1 MFERALWTQPYNEHR
16 YSPGCGVNVL
26 ERARTTLSVL
36 RSEQCVYLAQRG
48 IYLRALPVTQPSR
61 TRDRIRCNSL
71 TAILVRITALARVF
85 DRIYLSSGLSVHR
98 LCPNKNIIPR
108 WDDVVKFYRENY
120 FASLE
125 RENFSSDELLC
136 CVAFICRSLWLSS
149 RFYRTP
155 RDLIPGCYSLL
166 EEITFSNI
174 SVSRILLFRSIL
186 NLFDSILLLLLL
198 EGVKFVKC
206 RISTLRI
213 ESCWT
218 DLFDWPKETYDH
230 RG

>member
-1 MFERALWTQPYNEHR
+1 MTFEHALWTQPYNEHR

-120 FASLE
+120 FASLAK
-125 RENFSSDELLC
+125 RKFLKRRAIVLRGFYLSFFMTF
-136 CVAFICRSLWLSS
+136 VAVLSHPS
-149 RFYRTP
+149 RPHP
-155 RDLIPGCYSLL
+155 R
-166 EEITFSNI
+166 
-174 SVSRILLFRSIL
+174 LLFIIGG
-186 NLFDSILLLLLL
+186 NN
-198 EGVKFVKC
+198 V
-206 RISTLRI
+206 
-213 ESCWT
+213 
-218 DLFDWPKETYDH
+218 
-230 RG
+230 